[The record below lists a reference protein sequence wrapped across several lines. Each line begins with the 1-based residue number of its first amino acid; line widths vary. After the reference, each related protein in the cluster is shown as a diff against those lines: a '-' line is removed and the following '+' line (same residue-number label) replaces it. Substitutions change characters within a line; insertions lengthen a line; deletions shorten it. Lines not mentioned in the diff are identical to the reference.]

1 MSGIITLSILFFV
14 LGIIYIVVKS
24 DINTIQKIVIGG
36 CLIFFTVFE
45 LVLLG
50 KIPGF
55 FGDES
60 FAMYDS
66 WALAHYGIDS
76 HLMHNPVYSLSSG
89 GQSVLYGHLAIP
101 FMKAFGMNLAAF
113 RFPMA
118 FLTIFSVI
126 FLIYSLLR
134 IKINSNYVVG
144 ITISLT
150 TCEWLLMYGRWAL
163 DCSIVVPFFISILGC
178 IFISVSEHKKI
189 YGYISLFLIALL
201 SYCYVGLWIILPFL
215 FACVI
220 YIQLKCKNFNQKDII
235 VSILVSFILLIPIIC
250 YLLVQFC
257 GVKPFKILWF
267 SVGALGA
274 TRAGSSMITFK
285 GNIIDNI
292 VNNTFDGLKQ
302 LVTGNDL
309 MFHSSIPNYS
319 IIHLLMFVLAVI
331 GLFGRKNNKEDKFS
345 KNLILLSLML
355 VPILLLVLPNFNHW
369 SIIIVVLSIWSGLGL
384 GKLLNLK
391 KKFIIKAIT
400 IGIIFISTGIF
411 TNYYFTDYLNK
422 ELTINQF
429 PGYIINFK
437 ESRNFISK
445 LNKLNV
451 DNYYGIPF
459 DCDSFMRCLED
470 PNPNDMDSL
479 QKYHTDLP
487 QQLQSGKSAYI
498 VQTKDVDNY
507 DYLKS
512 LSYIKMNVNGHS
524 YTVFYNK

>member
-1 MSGIITLSILFFV
+1 MSAIITLSILFFI
-14 LGIIYIVVKS
+14 LGIIYIVIKS
-24 DINTIQKIVIGG
+24 DIEIIQKIIIGG
-36 CLIFFTVFE
+36 CLIFFTIFE
-45 LVLLG
+45 LISLG

-55 FGDES
+55 FGDEA
-60 FAMYDS
+60 FTMYDS

-101 FMKAFGMNLAAF
+101 FMKAFGMNLVAF

-118 FLTIFSVI
+118 FFTVFSVI

-144 ITISLT
+144 ITISIT

-163 DCSIVVPFFISILGC
+163 DCSIAVPFFILILGC

-215 FACVI
+215 FISVI
-220 YIQLKCKNFNQKDII
+220 YIQFKCKNFSLKDII
-235 VSILVSFILLIPIIC
+235 VSILVSLILLIPILC

-267 SVGALGA
+267 SIGTLGA
-274 TRAGSSMITFK
+274 TRVRSSMITFK
-285 GNIIDNI
+285 GNIFDSMVDNAL
-292 VNNTFDGLKQ
+292 DGLKQ
-302 LVTGNDL
+302 LITGNDL

-319 IIHLLMFVLAVI
+319 LIHLVMFILAI
-331 GLFGRKNNKEDKFS
+331 TGLFWRKNNRDDSFS
-345 KNLILLSLML
+345 RNLILLSLIL
-355 VPILLLVLPNFNHW
+355 IPIPLLVRPNFNHW
-369 SIIIVVLSIWSGLGL
+369 SIIMVILSIWSGLGL

-391 KKFIIKAIT
+391 KKSIIKVIT
-400 IGIIFISTGIF
+400 LGIIFISTGIF
-411 TNYYFTDYLNK
+411 TKYYFTDYLNK

-429 PGYIINFK
+429 PGYIIDFE

-445 LNKLNV
+445 LDKLNV
-451 DNYYGIPF
+451 DNYYGVPF
-459 DCDSFMRCLED
+459 DCDSFMRCLENLKPSD
-470 PNPNDMDSL
+470 IDSL
-479 QKYHTDLP
+479 QKYQTDLP

-498 VQTKDVDNY
+498 VQTKDIDNY

-512 LSYIKMNVNGHS
+512 LPHLKMNVNGQK